1 MQTLMIITS
10 SIEVGW
16 FPGYSPR
23 KETYP
28 DITLEIR
35 ACYWHYGKPMS
46 RDQVQDLKN
55 YLKKLCPVFA
65 DYFFEY
71 HHRHRL
77 DI

>member
-1 MQTLMIITS
+1 MIITS

-16 FPGYSPR
+16 FSGYSPR

-28 DITLEIR
+28 NISLDIR